1 MSFASSPSGSD
12 RATPLS
18 ALAVGARATI
28 ADVRGQSTAR
38 IDRLLAMGV
47 TPGAPVTMLQTF
59 PAYVFS
65 CDQTELAVER
75 DVADLIFVKRVE
87 E

>member
-1 MSFASSPSGSD
+1 MSFMSSTSGSD
-12 RATPLS
+12 GAIPLS
-18 ALAVGARATI
+18 ALAPGAKATI
-28 ADVRGQSTAR
+28 VDVRGPSPERTG
-38 IDRLLAMGV
+38 RLFAMGV
-47 TPGAPVTMLQTF
+47 TPGAPVVVLQTF

-75 DVADLIFVKRVE
+75 DVADLIFVTPLE